1 MAGQSIE
8 RRDTLR
14 MLALASAASGFPG
27 FARWS
32 FAQAPLVQLRAATYK
47 PRFFTAPEYAT
58 LERLTDLI
66 IPSDGTPGAREA
78 GVSEFIDFMV
88 WSDPALQYR
97 FRTGLTWLDAH
108 GRSRHSRAFRE
119 LAAQEQNAILETLAY
134 TNRYQPA
141 QEDGRA
147 FFRLLR
153 DYTVMGFYTS
163 RVGFEALDA
172 PSLRMYSD
180 SPACPHTDDPE
191 HRRLHR

>member
-1 MAGQSIE
+1 VAGQSIE

-14 MLALASAASGFPG
+14 MLALASAASAFPG

-32 FAQAPLVQLRAATYK
+32 FAQAPLVQVKAVTYK

-58 LERLTDLI
+58 LETLTELI
-66 IPSDGTPGAREA
+66 MPADGSPGARDA

-88 WSDPALQYR
+88 WSDTALQYR

-108 GRSRHSRAFRE
+108 SRDLHGRAFRE
-119 LAAQEQNAILETLAY
+119 LSGPQQNGILETLAY
-134 TNRYQPA
+134 PNRYQPA

-147 FFRLLR
+147 FFRLVR
-153 DYTVMGFYTS
+153 DYTVMGYYTS
-163 RVGFEALDA
+163 RVGYEALDA

-180 SPACPHTDDPE
+180 SPACPHSDDPE
-191 HRRLHR
+191 HRRLKA

>member
-14 MLALASAASGFPG
+14 MLAIASSASTFPG

-32 FAQAPLVQLRAATYK
+32 FAQAPPQQRAARYQ
-47 PRFFTAPEYAT
+47 PQFFTAAEYAT
-58 LERLTDLI
+58 LEHLTDII

-97 FRTGLTWLDAH
+97 FRTGLRWLDAH
-108 GRSRHSRAFRE
+108 SRNQHGQSFRD
-119 LAAQEQNAILETLAY
+119 LAAARQNAMLETLAY
-134 TNRYQPA
+134 TKRYQPG

-153 DYTVMGFYTS
+153 DYTVMGFYTT
-163 RVGFEALDA
+163 RIGFEALDA
-172 PSLRMYSD
+172 PNLRMYTD
-180 SPACPHTDDPE
+180 SPACPHTGDPE
-191 HRRLHR
+191 HLRLKR